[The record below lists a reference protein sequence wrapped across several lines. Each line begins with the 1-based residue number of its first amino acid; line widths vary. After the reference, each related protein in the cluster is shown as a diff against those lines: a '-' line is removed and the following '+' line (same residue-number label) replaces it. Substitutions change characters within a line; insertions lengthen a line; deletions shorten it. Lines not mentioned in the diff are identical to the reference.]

1 MLDDKSEPQKL
12 MYMGIQPEIL
22 IDKSL
27 IKQILLHL
35 NLHPCYI
42 VNIIKMGN
50 NDKLPQDDQ
59 KLLIKQLLSGKTR
72 QQTTR

>member
-1 MLDDKSEPQKL
+1 
-12 MYMGIQPEIL
+12 MYMGTQPEIL
-22 IDKSL
+22 IDKPL

-42 VNIIKMGN
+42 ANIIKMGN
-50 NDKLPQDDQ
+50 IEKLPQDDQ
-59 KLLIKQLLSGKTR
+59 KIMIKQLLTGKTR